1 MAQHEEE
8 PHEEPV
14 VTQPKKIIFVPATVP
29 EEVEHVKRHGK
40 KHVESP
46 PKPTEF
52 VKPTYQKKDID
63 KWVVKKTYP
72 LETVVH
78 EDIIPV
84 CVPKSTYVPKESTYI
99 PREYVPK
106 EST

>member
-1 MAQHEEE
+1 MLNHHQNQLNLLNQHI
-8 PHEEPV
+8 
-14 VTQPKKIIFVPATVP
+14 K
-29 EEVEHVKRHGK
+29 
-40 KHVESP
+40 
-46 PKPTEF
+46 
-52 VKPTYQKKDID
+52 KKDID

-84 CVPKSTYVPKESTYI
+84 YVPKSTYVPKESTYI